1 MGAYGFIGLGNIGGP
16 MANHLVDWP
25 EGLVV
30 YDVRAEATAPFA
42 DAGATVAT
50 DVADLARRSSVI
62 SLMVLNDAQV
72 REVCAEIFANA
83 ERGAVVAIHST
94 IHPETAVDLAAT
106 GAEAGIEVVDA
117 PVSGGFMGAHG
128 ANLAVMVGG
137 TDVGFARVQEPFAK
151 FATMVRHMGAIGTG
165 TQAKLARNLMHFTA
179 FTAAGEAMRLADAA
193 GLSLKDLGDIVRHSD
208 SVTGGPGA
216 IIVRDTTG
224 PMQPDDGLHES
235 FSHARDL
242 GEKDLILALEMAAD
256 FDVDLPL
263 AKLAL
268 NRLATELGL

>member
-1 MGAYGFIGLGNIGGP
+1 
-16 MANHLVDWP
+16 MASHLVDWP
-25 EGLVV
+25 DGLVV

-42 DAGATVAT
+42 EQGATVAK
-50 DVADLARRSSVI
+50 DVAELAEKSSVI

-72 REVCAEIFANA
+72 REVCAEIFTHSAGGTA
-83 ERGAVVAIHST
+83 VAIHST
-94 IHPETAVDLAAT
+94 IHPETAIELAAE
-106 GAEAGIEVVDA
+106 GAKHDIEVVDA
-117 PVSGGFMGAHG
+117 PVSGGFMGAH
-128 ANLAVMVGG
+128 AATLAVMVGG
-137 TDVGFARVQEPFAK
+137 SNDGFARVRDPFAK
-151 FATMVRHMGAIGTG
+151 FATMVRHMGPVGAGTR
-165 TQAKLARNLMHFTA
+165 TKLARNLMHFTA

-193 GLSLKDLGDIVRHSD
+193 GLSLKDLGDVVRHSD
-208 SVTGGPGA
+208 AVTGGPGA

-224 PMQPDDGLHES
+224 PIAPDDGLHES

-268 NRLATELGL
+268 NRLGTELGM